1 MDCITG
7 LKLISAHA
15 EERKSNHKGYRVGI
29 MMSLNTAFKKVYGE
43 ALEPYGFK
51 KVKGKY
57 PYFARVIGEEIVHI
71 ITCVNCTMIVP
82 GKYKAFNIECGV
94 ETVYVPEINFDMRPG
109 HNEWMKGNLTIYRR
123 THPEAPPQ
131 ERFDELDEYVYD
143 STDEN
148 SLIEALKKSV
158 QHVEEIMLPLL
169 DEVRDYKACMEYY
182 NNYSLGQQRI
192 YDVMENRREPY
203 SYRDGLLNFKAFTAE
218 EYSNRERN
226 RFNGA
231 DERDLQYVKE
241 GTMSMEEFESEK
253 ADRDRRLKAK
263 IEVFEKYANN
273 EEYHKILVEE
283 LESRKRENTE
293 RLREYG
299 LI

>member
-1 MDCITG
+1 
-7 LKLISAHA
+7 
-15 EERKSNHKGYRVGI
+15 
-29 MMSLNTAFKKVYGE
+29 MSLNTAFKKVYGE

-51 KVKGKY
+51 KVKGKF

-71 ITCVNCTMIVP
+71 ITCVNCTMMVP

-94 ETVYVPEINFDMRPG
+94 ETVYVTKINFDMRPG
-109 HNEWMKGNLTIYRR
+109 HNDWMKGNITIYRE
-123 THPEAPPQ
+123 THPGAPQ
-131 ERFDELDEYVYD
+131 KKLDELYEYVYD

-148 SLIEALKKSV
+148 SLIEALKKSF
-158 QHVEEIMLPLL
+158 QHVEKIMLPHLN
-169 DEVRDYKACMEYY
+169 EVRDYKACIEHY
-182 NNYSLGQQRI
+182 NNYSVQMFIHEDFQ
-192 YDVMENRREPY
+192 NRDKHADHN
-203 SYRDGLLNFKAFTAE
+203 DGLLNFKVFTAE

-231 DERDLQYVKE
+231 DERDLQYVQE
-241 GTMSMEEFESEK
+241 GRMSMEEFESEK

-263 IEVFEKYANN
+263 IELFGKYANDEQN
-273 EEYHKILVEE
+273 HQILMEE
-283 LESRKRENTE
+283 LESRRRENTE

>member
-1 MDCITG
+1 
-7 LKLISAHA
+7 
-15 EERKSNHKGYRVGI
+15 
-29 MMSLNTAFKKVYGE
+29 
-43 ALEPYGFK
+43 
-51 KVKGKY
+51 
-57 PYFARVIGEEIVHI
+57 
-71 ITCVNCTMIVP
+71 
-82 GKYKAFNIECGV
+82 
-94 ETVYVPEINFDMRPG
+94 
-109 HNEWMKGNLTIYRR
+109 
-123 THPEAPPQ
+123 
-131 ERFDELDEYVYD
+131 
-143 STDEN
+143 
-148 SLIEALKKSV
+148 
-158 QHVEEIMLPLL
+158 MLPLL

-253 ADRDRRLKAK
+253 ADSDRRLKADV
-263 IEVFEKYANN
+263 EVFEKYANN
-273 EEYHKILVEE
+273 EEYHKILMEE

>member
-1 MDCITG
+1 
-7 LKLISAHA
+7 
-15 EERKSNHKGYRVGI
+15 

-82 GKYKAFNIECGV
+82 GKYKAFDIECGV
-94 ETVYVPEINFDMRPG
+94 ETVYVTKINFDKRPG
-109 HNEWMKGNLTIYRR
+109 YNDWMKDNLTIYRR

-131 ERFDELDEYVYD
+131 ERFNELYEYVYD

-148 SLIEALKKSV
+148 SLTGALKKSFE
-158 QHVEEIMLPLL
+158 HVKEIMLPHL
-169 DEVRDYKACMEYY
+169 DEIRDYKACIEHY
-182 NNYSLGQQRI
+182 NHYSGQLFI
-192 YDVMENRREPY
+192 HEDFWNRNKY
-203 SYRDGLLNFKAFTAE
+203 ADHNDGLLNFKVFTAE

-226 RFNGA
+226 RFKEANK
-231 DERDLQYVKE
+231 RDLQYVKE
-241 GTMSMEEFESEK
+241 GRMSMEEFESQREDHDRRIK
-253 ADRDRRLKAK
+253 ADV
-263 IEVFEKYANN
+263 EVFEKYANN
-273 EEYHKILVEE
+273 EEYHKILMEE

>member
-1 MDCITG
+1 MKI
-7 LKLISAHA
+7 ISAHA
-15 EERKSNHKGYRVGI
+15 EERKSNHKGYRVGT
-29 MMSLNTAFKKVYGE
+29 MMSLNKAFEKVYGE
-43 ALEPYGFK
+43 TLESYGFK

-71 ITCVNCTMIVP
+71 ITCVNCTMMIP

-109 HNEWMKGNLTIYRR
+109 RNAWMKGNLTIYRR

-131 ERFDELDEYVYD
+131 ERFNELDEYVYD

-158 QHVEEIMLPLL
+158 QHVEEIMLPHL
-169 DEVRDYKACMEYY
+169 DEVRDYKACMEHYK
-182 NNYSLGQQRI
+182 NYALIQQHI
-192 YDVMENRREPY
+192 YEATKDRYDLYPY
-203 SYRDGLLNFKAFTAE
+203 DDGLLHFKAFTAE
-218 EYSNRERN
+218 EYANRQKN
-226 RFNGA
+226 RYKRA
-231 DERDLQYVKE
+231 DEIDLQYVKE
-241 GTMSMEEFESEK
+241 GRMSIEEFERKK
-253 ADRDRRLKAK
+253 ADRDRRLKTD

-273 EEYHKILVEE
+273 EEYHKILMEE

>member
-1 MDCITG
+1 
-7 LKLISAHA
+7 
-15 EERKSNHKGYRVGI
+15 

-94 ETVYVPEINFDMRPG
+94 ETVYVPKINFDMRPG
-109 HNEWMKGNLTIYRR
+109 RNDWMMGNLDIYRE
-123 THPEAPPQ
+123 THPEVPPR
-131 ERFDELDEYVYD
+131 ERADELYEYIYD

-148 SLIEALKKSV
+148 SLIETLKKSF
-158 QHVEEIMLPLL
+158 QHVEEIMLPHL
-169 DEVRDYKACMEYY
+169 DEVRDYKACMEHY
-182 NNYSLGQQRI
+182 NNYSLGQIFIHEDFQ
-192 YDVMENRREPY
+192 NRRKHGDY
-203 SYRDGLLNFKAFTAE
+203 ADGLLNFKAFTFE
-218 EYSNRERN
+218 EYSKRKWNKFER
-226 RFNGA
+226 A
-231 DERDLQYVKE
+231 TQRDLQYVKE
-241 GTMSMEEFESEK
+241 GRMTMEDFE
-253 ADRDRRLKAK
+253 RQNT
-263 IEVFEKYANN
+263 EVKERFKKDVELFEKYANN

-293 RLREYG
+293 ILREYG